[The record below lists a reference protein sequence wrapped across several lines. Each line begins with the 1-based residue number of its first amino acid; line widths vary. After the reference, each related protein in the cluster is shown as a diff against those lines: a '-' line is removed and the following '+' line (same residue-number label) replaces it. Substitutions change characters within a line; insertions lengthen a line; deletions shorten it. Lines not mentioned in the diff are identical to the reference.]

1 MGVCSVRPDQLA
13 HVLLSGAALLRGCRP
28 RYHRG
33 TPRHATL
40 RHAMPCPPWDPT
52 ALHAVVPRGSSAGR
66 RRLLVPHPSAAV
78 IVPRLAPSVQYGTH
92 APANVLC
99 SVGISAAGCTQRT
112 ADVVSDERIGAH
124 RGGPV
129 CGVAHRRAAVRLIG
143 GYGAAAHSLH
153 DCARNQ
159 PSVREPNGFPV
170 PSFECLFVCVFVRS
184 CRRWLCKPSTSYVSI
199 RSASASTSTCTHIP
213 RSNPGAPRAI
223 HAAVHRNPTGL
234 SDELVNGLSWLAI
247 AYAVPSVGPA
257 QRSFGRT
264 TSGGG
269 NAAAVR

>member
-33 TPRHATL
+33 MPCHATP
-40 RHAMPCPPWDPT
+40 RHAMPCPPRDPT
-52 ALHAVVPRGSSAGR
+52 ALHAVVPRGSSAVR

-78 IVPRLAPSVQYGTH
+78 IVPRLAPSAQCSTH
-92 APANVLC
+92 ARANVLC

-143 GYGAAAHSLH
+143 GHGAAAHSLH

-159 PSVREPNGFPV
+159 PSVREPNG
-170 PSFECLFVCVFVRS
+170 
-184 CRRWLCKPSTSYVSI
+184 
-199 RSASASTSTCTHIP
+199 
-213 RSNPGAPRAI
+213 
-223 HAAVHRNPTGL
+223 L
-234 SDELVNGLSWLAI
+234 SGVLV
-247 AYAVPSVGPA
+247 
-257 QRSFGRT
+257 
-264 TSGGG
+264 
-269 NAAAVR
+269 